1 MKTFWEFKEN
11 RQFEKDYKIAKRDF
25 KKAGFSDP
33 KNYMLKMYQ
42 KKKQSTADKAKLS
55 AFLRDKK

>member
-42 KKKQSTADKAKLS
+42 KKKQSTADKAK
-55 AFLRDKK
+55 